1 MYIKKKLKLKRINL
15 YTYNNSYKF
24 YQYILGHFM
33 KNYIIQKIKKSDQ
46 FINIKYCYL
55 FFMKSKRFI
64 LMFLNI
70 N

>member
-1 MYIKKKLKLKRINL
+1 MYIKKKLKLKRIHL
-15 YTYNNSYKF
+15 YTYTNSYKF

-46 FINIKYCYL
+46 FINIKYYL